1 MEEQQNEHPQD
12 PEIDPSTPPASS
24 VGMTDEAKCE
34 KCEEYLDGWKRAQ
47 ADYQNLKR
55 EADKE
60 KGQFVKYSNERLLE
74 ELLPAIDQ
82 YAMVLKYQP
91 STESLDDEQKKQ
103 WENWL
108 IGVKAVW
115 TNWEH
120 VMQSTGLSLIEA
132 DKVFDPQR
140 HEAVGTEESKDVA
153 SGEIIRITQ
162 DGWMLNGKVLRPA
175 KVIIAK

>member
-1 MEEQQNEHPQD
+1 MEEKELNENA
-12 PEIDPSTPPASS
+12 ESTEHAHAEGE
-24 VGMTDEAKCE
+24 VKCE
-34 KCEEYLDGWKRAQ
+34 KCEEYLSGWKRAQ

-55 EADKE
+55 ETDQQKAE
-60 KGQFVKYSNERLLE
+60 FAKYANERLLE

-91 STESLDDEQKKQ
+91 STEGLTDDQRKQ
-103 WENWL
+103 WDNWL

-115 TNWEH
+115 SNWEH
-120 VMQSTGLSLIEA
+120 VMQMTGLKLVPA
-132 DKVFDPQR
+132 DKTFDPQL
-140 HEAVGTEESKDVA
+140 HEAVGTESAEGKA

-175 KVIIAK
+175 KVIIAE